1 MSTLSQ
7 RLLTAMS
14 GPPKI
19 SQARLAR
26 ACMVSPPSVV
36 DWVSGK
42 TKMLDGKNLVLAAN
56 FLGVN
61 VDWLATGKGEMRQ
74 EAGSRGVYSVVSSDD
89 DDSGIPIKFSDVR
102 GSCGGGAING
112 DELDRAPLIKEPSW
126 FKRYKIKPKDALAV
140 WADGDSMSEYIV
152 DGDIAIFD
160 ISKKTPKSGCIYLV
174 QHPDGTKIKKLR
186 LGFDGSW
193 ILESNNPDKRRFP
206 DERIPPDQAE
216 LLIVLGE
223 FVYRQG
229 G

>member
-1 MSTLSQ
+1 MTLGD
-7 RLLTAMS
+7 RIKKARALK
-14 GPPKI
+14 KI
-19 SQARLAR
+19 SRADLSKLCLVPYSTISEIENNDQKTSTKIVEIALALG
-26 ACMVSPPSVV
+26 VSPE
-36 DWVSGK
+36 
-42 TKMLDGKNLVLAAN
+42 
-56 FLGVN
+56 
-61 VDWLATGKGEMRQ
+61 WLATGKGQMPHGLNR
-74 EAGSRGVYSVVSSDD
+74 SPYSVVSSDD
-89 DDSGIPIKFSDVR
+89 DESGIPIKFSDVR

-160 ISKKTPKSGCIYLV
+160 TSKKTPKSGCIYLI

-206 DERIPPDQAE
+206 DERIPPDQAD

>member
-1 MSTLSQ
+1 MTSLSQ
-7 RLLTAMS
+7 RLLAAMS

-19 SQARLAR
+19 SQAKLAR

-36 DWVSGK
+36 DWLSGK
-42 TKMLDGKNLVLAAN
+42 TKMLDGKNLVLAAG
-56 FLGVN
+56 FLKVN
-61 VDWLATGKGEMRQ
+61 AEWLATGKGEMRSPDNIKSGY
-74 EAGSRGVYSVVSSDD
+74 AVVSSEDD
-89 DDSGIPIKFSDVR
+89 ENGIPIRFSDAR
-102 GSCGGGAING
+102 GACGGGAING
-112 DELDRAPLIKEPSW
+112 EELDRAPLIKEPSW
-126 FKRYKIKPKDALAV
+126 FRRYKIKPKDAIAV

-152 DGDIAIFD
+152 DGDIVIFD
-160 ISKKTPKSGCIYLV
+160 TSKKTPKSGRIYLI

-186 LGFDGSW
+186 LGFDGTW

-206 DERIPPDQAE
+206 DERIPSEQFD

>member
-42 TKMLDGKNLVLAAN
+42 
-56 FLGVN
+56 
-61 VDWLATGKGEMRQ
+61 GEMRQ
-74 EAGSRGVYSVVSSDD
+74 GAGSRGVYSVVSSDD

-126 FKRYKIKPKDALAV
+126 FKRYKIKPRDALAV
-140 WADGDSMSEYIV
+140 WADGDSISEYIV